1 MAIVGKE
8 NEFELLKQELYG
20 LAYFVDPVFKP
31 PMVVGGFFFL
41 FASLPSALEELQI
54 ASHQGLIT

>member
-20 LAYFVDPVFKP
+20 LAYFVDPVLSLRWLSGAFS
-31 PMVVGGFFFL
+31 FFL
-41 FASLPSALEELQI
+41 PVYRALWKNCR
-54 ASHQGLIT
+54 